1 MIVAVDGY
9 SSTGKSTVAKLIAA
23 RLGLTYIDTGAMYRA
38 VTLEALRR
46 GLIDGEGRID
56 EEGLREIGRAHV

>member
-23 RLGLTYIDTGAMYRA
+23 RVGLTYIDTGAMYRV
-38 VTLEALRR
+38 VTLAALRCK
-46 GLIDGEGRID
+46 LIDGADRKS
-56 EEGLREIGRAHV
+56 VV